1 VSVCRLLAVVVALAV
16 GLAGVAG
23 AAARPARVVS
33 LNLCSDILLL
43 LLAERERVASVT
55 WMAADPEESP
65 VAGLARGLPVNHG
78 AAEEVV
84 RLGPDLV
91 VAAPYSARA
100 SVALLRA
107 LGYPVLELALEDSIA
122 GVTDALRTLGAALG
136 VPERAEAMIA
146 DMEARLDALARAAPG
161 AGRATL
167 VYRTGGYTAT
177 TPSTVDDLLEVLDLR
192 NIAAGYRAT
201 AGVAISV
208 EAVLR
213 ARPEVVIVGV
223 YRRGQPSLAAARM
236 SHRALRS
243 SAAWRDYIAVPT
255 PLWAC
260 PSPFIVDAGE
270 LIAAALKA
278 RGEGRP

>member
-1 VSVCRLLAVVVALAV
+1 MSVCRLLAVVVALAV
-16 GLAGVAG
+16 GLAGP

-33 LNLCSDILLL
+33 LNLCSDILVL

-55 WMAADPEESP
+55 WLAADPEESP
-65 VAGLARGLPVNHG
+65 VAGLARGVPVNHG

-84 RLGPDLV
+84 RLDPDLV

-107 LGYPVLELALEDSIA
+107 LGYPVLELAMEDTIA
-122 GVTDALRTLGAALG
+122 GVMRALRTLGAALG
-136 VPERAEAMIA
+136 ELERAEAMIA

-167 VYRTGGYTAT
+167 VYRTGGYTASA
-177 TPSTVDDLLEVLDLR
+177 PSTVDDLLAVLDLR
-192 NIAAGYRAT
+192 NIAAEYRAT
-201 AGVAISV
+201 AGVALSV

-236 SHRALRS
+236 AHRALRS
-243 SAAWRDYIAVPT
+243 SAAWRDTIAVPT

-270 LIAAALKA
+270 LIAAALEA